1 MVAPILAEQ
10 GRGFVVTPIL
20 EEQGKGFMVVPI
32 LAEQGRDF
40 VVAPILA
47 ELITKQCPAFCSI
60 QVLFSGP
67 AHGGD

>member
-1 MVAPILAEQ
+1 MVVPILAEQ
-10 GRGFVVTPIL
+10 GRDFV
-20 EEQGKGFMVVPI
+20 VVPI